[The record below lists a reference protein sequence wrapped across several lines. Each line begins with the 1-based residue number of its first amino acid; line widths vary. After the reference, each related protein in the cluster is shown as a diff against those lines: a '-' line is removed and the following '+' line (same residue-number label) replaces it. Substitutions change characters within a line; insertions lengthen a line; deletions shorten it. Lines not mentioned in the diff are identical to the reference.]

1 MSNDHSNQLQQ
12 QVKQA
17 CENKIPLRI
26 EAGNSKSFYGNPVKG
41 EVIDVRPHQGI
52 ISYEPSELV
61 IKAKA
66 GTALAEI
73 EAELKQHQ
81 QQFSFEPPHFGTNAT
96 LGGTVACGLSGPA
109 RPFRGSLR
117 DHVLGCTVLTGKGD
131 ILHVGGEV
139 MKNVAGYDVSR
150 LMAGNLGTL
159 GILLDISIRV
169 APLDNSEMTL
179 QFDCSPTE
187 AIQKCNA
194 WSAQAL
200 SFSAACYL
208 DDVLYIR
215 LSGSQAAINAAQA
228 KLGGIETDGAV
239 FWKDLR
245 EHQLPFF
252 KTNTPLWRTSI
263 AANTEAL
270 PIEGK
275 HIIDW
280 AGAQRWITS
289 SETETEIRNI
299 VEQFGGHA
307 TLFRKG
313 ENIEE
318 TFHPLTGKLKQLHL
332 NIKQVFDPF
341 GILNFGRMYSDI

>member
-1 MSNDHSNQLQQ
+1 MSSDLSRHLQQ
-12 QVKQA
+12 QLKQA
-17 CENKIPLRI
+17 CENKTPLRI

-41 EVIDVRPHQGI
+41 DVINIRPHQGI
-52 ISYEPSELV
+52 LSYEPSELV

-66 GTALAEI
+66 GTSLADI
-73 EAELKQHQ
+73 EAELAQHN
-81 QQFSFEPPHFGTNAT
+81 QQFPFEPPHFGTGAT

-109 RPFRGSLR
+109 RPFRGALR

-169 APLDNSEMTL
+169 APLDEAEMTL
-179 QFDCSPTE
+179 QFDCSAAE

-194 WSAQAL
+194 WSAQSL
-200 SFSAACYL
+200 SLSATSYTNEK
-208 DDVLYIR
+208 LYVR
-215 LSGSQAAINAAQA
+215 LSGSQAANLAAQA
-228 KLGGIETDGAV
+228 KLGGIEIDGKT
-239 FWKDLR
+239 FWRELR

-252 KTNTPLWRTSI
+252 KSDTPLWRLSI
-263 AANTEAL
+263 ATNTAEL
-270 PIEGK
+270 PIEGEDV
-275 HIIDW
+275 IEW
-280 AGAQRWITS
+280 AGAQRWVTS
-289 SETETEIRNI
+289 TESEHNIRNT
-299 VEQFGGHA
+299 VELLGGHA
-307 TLFRKG
+307 TLFRHG

-318 TFHPLTGKLKQLHL
+318 TFHPLGGKLKQLHL
-332 NIKQVFDPF
+332 NLKQVFDPF